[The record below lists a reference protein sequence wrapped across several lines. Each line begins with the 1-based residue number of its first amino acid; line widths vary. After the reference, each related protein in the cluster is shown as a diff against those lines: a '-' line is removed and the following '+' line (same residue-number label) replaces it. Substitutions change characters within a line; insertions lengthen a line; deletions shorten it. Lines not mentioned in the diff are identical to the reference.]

1 MLYRD
6 AMMCVMRTTIRIDDE
21 VYRRVKQVADRSG
34 RTIGQVI
41 EDAIQLAFR
50 TTRSDVSI
58 TPLPVYGGSGVMPGV
73 DLMSNRSVAEAMD
86 EDVPLDAM
94 R

>member
-1 MLYRD
+1 
-6 AMMCVMRTTIRIDDE
+6 MRTTIRIDDE
-21 VYRRVKQVADRSG
+21 VYRRVKRVADRSD

-50 TTRSDVSI
+50 PTPNDVSI
-58 TPLPVYGGSGVMPGV
+58 SELPVHGGSGVLPGV
-73 DLMSNRSVAEAMD
+73 DLTSNRSIAEAMD
-86 EDVPLDAM
+86 EDVALDAL

>member
-1 MLYRD
+1 
-6 AMMCVMRTTIRIDDE
+6 MRTTIRIDDE
-21 VYRRVKQVADRSG
+21 VYRRVKQVADRSD

-50 TTRSDVSI
+50 S
-58 TPLPVYGGSGVMPGV
+58 TPNDSAVPTLPVFGGSGVMPGV
-73 DLMSNRSVAEAMD
+73 DLTSNRSLAEAMD
-86 EDVPLDAM
+86 EAVPLNAM

>member
-1 MLYRD
+1 
-6 AMMCVMRTTIRIDDE
+6 MRTTIRIDAE
-21 VYRRVKQVADRSG
+21 VYRRVKQVADRSD

-50 TTRSDVSI
+50 PTDHEVSI
-58 TPLPVYGGSGVMPGV
+58 AALPVYGGSGVLPGV
-73 DLMSNRSVAEAMD
+73 DATSNRSIAEAMD
-86 EDVPLDAM
+86 QDVSLDAM

>member
-1 MLYRD
+1 
-6 AMMCVMRTTIRIDDE
+6 MRTTIRIDDE
-21 VYRRVKQVADRSG
+21 VYRRVKKVAERTD

-50 TTRSDVSI
+50 PTRDEAQVPS
-58 TPLPVYGGSGVMPGV
+58 LPVYGGSGVMPGV
-73 DLMSNRSVAEAMD
+73 DLTSNRSVAAAME
-86 EDVPLDAM
+86 EDVSLDAM

>member
-1 MLYRD
+1 
-6 AMMCVMRTTIRIDDE
+6 MRTTIRIDDE
-21 VYRRVKQVADRSG
+21 VYRRVKQVADRSD

-50 TTRSDVSI
+50 P
-58 TPLPVYGGSGVMPGV
+58 TPTEVPIAALPVFGGSGVMPGV
-73 DLMSNRSVAEAMD
+73 DLTSNRSVAEAMD
-86 EDVPLDAM
+86 EDVPLDAL

>member
-1 MLYRD
+1 
-6 AMMCVMRTTIRIDDE
+6 MRTTIRIDDE
-21 VYRRVKQVADRSG
+21 VYRRVKQVADGSD

-50 TTRSDVSI
+50 PTRDDQSI
-58 TPLPVYGGSGVMPGV
+58 AALPVYGGSGVMPGV
-73 DLMSNRSVAEAMD
+73 DLTSNRSVAEAMD
-86 EDVPLDAM
+86 EGKSLDAM

>member
-1 MLYRD
+1 
-6 AMMCVMRTTIRIDDE
+6 MRMTIRIDDE
-21 VYRRVKQVADRSG
+21 VYRRVKQVADRSD

-50 TTRSDVSI
+50 PTRNDVSI
-58 TPLPVYGGSGVMPGV
+58 AELPVYGGSGVMPGV
-73 DLMSNRSVAEAMD
+73 DLTSNRSVGETMD
-86 EDVPLDAM
+86 EDVSPDAM

>member
-1 MLYRD
+1 
-6 AMMCVMRTTIRIDDE
+6 MRTTVRIDDE
-21 VYRRVKQVADRSG
+21 VYRRVKQLADRSG

-50 TTRSDVSI
+50 PTPKDVSI
-58 TPLPVYGGSGVMPGV
+58 ESLPVFGGSGVMPGV
-73 DLMSNRSVAEAMD
+73 DLTSNRSIAEAMD
-86 EDVPLDAM
+86 EGVSLDAL

>member
-1 MLYRD
+1 
-6 AMMCVMRTTIRIDDE
+6 MRTTIRIDDE
-21 VYRRVKQVADRSG
+21 VYRRVKQVAERSD

-50 TTRSDVSI
+50 PAQNEAPIPV
-58 TPLPVYGGSGVMPGV
+58 LPVYGGSGVMPGV
-73 DLMSNRSVAEAMD
+73 DLTSNRSVAEAMD
-86 EDVPLDAM
+86 VGVSLDAM

>member
-1 MLYRD
+1 
-6 AMMCVMRTTIRIDDE
+6 MRTTIRIDDE
-21 VYRRVKQVADRSG
+21 IYRRVKQVADQSG

-50 TTRSDVSI
+50 PMSNDVSI
-58 TPLPVYGGSGVMPGV
+58 AALPVFGGSGVVPGV
-73 DLMSNRSVAEAMD
+73 DLTSNRSVAEAMD
-86 EDVPLDAM
+86 QDVSLDAL

>member
-1 MLYRD
+1 
-6 AMMCVMRTTIRIDDE
+6 VRTTIRIDDE
-21 VYRRVKQVADRSG
+21 VYRRVKHVADRSG

-50 TTRSDVSI
+50 PSGIDGSI
-58 TPLPVYGGSGVMPGV
+58 AMLPVFGGSGMMPGV
-73 DLMSNRSVAEAMD
+73 DLTSNRSVAEAMD
-86 EDVPLDAM
+86 EGVPLDAL

>member
-1 MLYRD
+1 
-6 AMMCVMRTTIRIDDE
+6 MRTTIRIDDE
-21 VYRRVKQVADRSG
+21 VYRRVKQVADRSD

-50 TTRSDVSI
+50 PTDHEVSI
-58 TPLPVYGGSGVMPGV
+58 AALPVYGGSGVLPGV
-73 DLMSNRSVAEAMD
+73 DATSNRSIAEAMD
-86 EDVPLDAM
+86 QDVSLDAM

>member
-1 MLYRD
+1 
-6 AMMCVMRTTIRIDDE
+6 MRTTIRIDDE
-21 VYRRVKQVADRSG
+21 LYRRVKHVADQTD

-50 TTRSDVSI
+50 PTRPDQP
-58 TPLPVYGGSGVMPGV
+58 TADLPVHGGSGVMPGV
-73 DLMSNRSVAEAMD
+73 DLTSNQSIAEAMD
-86 EDVPLDAM
+86 EDGALDAM

>member
-1 MLYRD
+1 
-6 AMMCVMRTTIRIDDE
+6 MRTTILIGDE
-21 VYRRVKQVADRSG
+21 VYRRVKKVADRSD

-50 TTRSDVSI
+50 PASSHISI
-58 TPLPVYGGSGVMPGV
+58 AELTVYRGCGVMPGV
-73 DLMSNRSVAEAMD
+73 DLTSNRSVAEALD
-86 EDVPLDAM
+86 DGVSLDAM

>member
-1 MLYRD
+1 
-6 AMMCVMRTTIRIDDE
+6 MRTTIRIDDE
-21 VYRRVKQVADRSG
+21 VYRRVKQVADRSD

-50 TTRSDVSI
+50 PTRSHESVAD
-58 TPLPVYGGSGVMPGV
+58 LPVYGGSGVMPGV
-73 DLMSNRSVAEAMD
+73 DLRSNRSVAEAMD
-86 EDVPLDAM
+86 EDVSLDAM

>member
-1 MLYRD
+1 
-6 AMMCVMRTTIRIDDE
+6 MRTTIRIDDE

-50 TTRSDVSI
+50 PARNEGAI
-58 TPLPVYGGSGVMPGV
+58 AELPVYGGSGVMPGV
-73 DLMSNRSVAEAMD
+73 DLTSNRSVAEAMD
-86 EDVPLDAM
+86 EDDSPDAM

>member
-1 MLYRD
+1 
-6 AMMCVMRTTIRIDDE
+6 MRTTVRIDDE
-21 VYRRVKQVADRSG
+21 VYRRVKQVADQSD

-50 TTRSDVSI
+50 PTQSDV
-58 TPLPVYGGSGVMPGV
+58 PVADLPVYGGSGVMPGV
-73 DLMSNRSVAEAMD
+73 DLTSNRSIAEAMD
-86 EDVPLDAM
+86 EDVSLDEM

>member
-1 MLYRD
+1 MLD
-6 AMMCVMRTTIRIDDE
+6 AGATMLAMRTTIRIDDE
-21 VYRRVKQVADRSG
+21 VYRRVKQVADRSD

-41 EDAIQLAFR
+41 EDAVQLAFQPKR
-50 TTRSDVSI
+50 NEVAI
-58 TPLPVYGGSGVMPGV
+58 PALPVYGGSGVMPGV
-73 DLMSNRSVAEAMD
+73 DLTSNRSVAEAMD

>member
-1 MLYRD
+1 
-6 AMMCVMRTTIRIDDE
+6 MRTTIRIDDE
-21 VYRRVKQVADRSG
+21 VYRRVKQVADRSD

-41 EDAIQLAFR
+41 EDAVQLAFQPR
-50 TTRSDVSI
+50 RNEVAISA
-58 TPLPVYGGSGVMPGV
+58 LPVYGGSGVMPGV
-73 DLMSNRSVAEAMD
+73 DLTSNRSVAEAMD

>member
-1 MLYRD
+1 
-6 AMMCVMRTTIRIDDE
+6 MRTTIRIDDE
-21 VYRRVKQVADRSG
+21 VYRRVKQAADRSG

-50 TTRSDVSI
+50 PTGSDESI
-58 TPLPVYGGSGVMPGV
+58 KPLPVYGGSGTMPGV
-73 DLMSNRSVAEAMD
+73 DLTSNRSVAEAMD
-86 EDVPLDAM
+86 EGASLDAL

>member
-1 MLYRD
+1 
-6 AMMCVMRTTIRIDDE
+6 MRTTIRIDDE
-21 VYRRVKQVADRSG
+21 VYRRVKRVADRSD

-50 TTRSDVSI
+50 P
-58 TPLPVYGGSGVMPGV
+58 TPNDESVADLPVYGGSGVMPGV
-73 DLMSNRSVAEAMD
+73 DLTSNRSVAEAMD
-86 EDVPLDAM
+86 EDVPLDAL